1 MFGLDPS
8 LTALLILCILCACVF
23 EFINGFH
30 DTANAVA
37 TVIYTHSMKPVPAVV
52 WSGVF
57 NFLGVFLGGISVA
70 AGILKLFPPES
81 LVDQSIAQNVAMVL
95 ALLLSAIVWNLAT
108 WWLGIPCS
116 SSHTLIGSILGV
128 GIVFSLVG
136 GDMSL
141 SGVNWGKAKETG
153 LSLLVSP
160 LMGFGFTM
168 GVLALMRYF
177 IKDQRVFSAPKNNQ
191 PPPFWIR
198 ALLIFTCTGVSFAHG
213 SNDGQK
219 GVGLIM
225 LILISI
231 APMHFALNMEKD
243 PFQMEQPARNA
254 LTAMEALE
262 PQLKDP
268 LFKVTSERMR
278 AEFFDILQTL
288 DKNKAS
294 AEVPQKDR
302 LGLRKDILF
311 IVSNFDKL
319 KKEGAFKQVD
329 KTTVKTIETSLN
341 DIKPYTS
348 YAPTWVI
355 LMVALSLGIGTM
367 VGWKRIVVTIGEKI
381 GKQHLTYAQGASAEL
396 VAASTIGLATFTGL
410 PVSTTQ
416 VLSSGVAGSMV
427 ATNGTKNLQGA
438 TIRSIAIA
446 WLLTLPVSIT
456 LAGGLYYLFLQFA

>member
-8 LTALLILCILCACVF
+8 LTALLILCILCACIF

-37 TVIYTHSMKPVPAVV
+37 TVIYTNSMKPVPAVV
-52 WSGVF
+52 WSGFF

-70 AGILKLFPPES
+70 AGILKLLPPES
-81 LVDQSIAQNVAMVL
+81 LVDQSIAQNIAMVL
-95 ALLLSAIVWNLAT
+95 ALLLSAIIWNLAT
-108 WWLGIPCS
+108 WWFGIPCS

-141 SGVNWGKAKETG
+141 SGVNWSKTKETG

-168 GVLALMRYF
+168 GILVLMRYF
-177 IKDQRVFSAPKNNQ
+177 IKDARVFHAPKNNQ
-191 PPPFWIR
+191 PPPKWIR
-198 ALLIFTCTGVSFAHG
+198 GLLIFTCTGVSFAHG

-231 APMHFALNMEKD
+231 APMHFALDLEKD
-243 PFQMEQPARNA
+243 PFKMEQPARSA
-254 LTAMEALE
+254 ITAMEKME
-262 PQLKDP
+262 SQLTDP
-268 LFKVTSERMR
+268 IYKGTSERLR

-288 DKNKAS
+288 DKNKS
-294 AEVPQKDR
+294 TAELPEKDR
-302 LGLRKDILF
+302 LSIRKDIIF

-319 KKEGAFKQVD
+319 KKEGALRAVD
-329 KTTVKTIETSLN
+329 KSTIKEVESSLKE
-341 DIKPYTS
+341 IKPYTS
-348 YAPTWVI
+348 YAPSWVI

-396 VAASTIGLATFTGL
+396 VAASTIGLATLTGL

-427 ATNGTKNLQGA
+427 ATNGLKNLQGA
-438 TIRSIAIA
+438 TIKNIAIA
-446 WLLTLPVSIT
+446 WLLTLPVTILLS
-456 LAGGLYYLFLQFA
+456 GGLYFLFLQFA